1 MNIILPRPAGVRLR
15 GRLSSNVRPHVS
27 THLRFVVLLLSVAF
41 PLTAV
46 LGCAADPRVASAPDS
61 PEQVAQRECEAAL
74 QHYVSLLRS
83 QDTSAL
89 ALLFV
94 PTGKVEHVGQAPVVG
109 RERIEQ
115 FQKSFSEYKVLSHDM
130 RVLRATGAQSH
141 VSQSGTFVQVVRTP
155 DGREVVAR
163 GWFLFQWERQA
174 GGAWLLE
181 YAKTSSS
188 PFGGA

>member
-1 MNIILPRPAGVRLR
+1 MSTDRRLASV
-15 GRLSSNVRPHVS
+15 LVS
-27 THLRFVVLLLSVAF
+27 LALLSLDAGLV
-41 PLTAV
+41 
-46 LGCAADPRVASAPDS
+46 GCAADPLATSAPGS

-74 QHYVSLLRS
+74 QTYISLLRA

-89 ALLFV
+89 ARLFV
-94 PTGKVEHVGQAPVVG
+94 PNAKVEHVGQAPVVG

-115 FQKSFSEYKVLSHDM
+115 FLRSVADTVISQDM
-130 RVLRATGAQSH
+130 RVLRATGARSH

-155 DGREVVAR
+155 EGREVVAR

-188 PFGGA
+188 PLGGA